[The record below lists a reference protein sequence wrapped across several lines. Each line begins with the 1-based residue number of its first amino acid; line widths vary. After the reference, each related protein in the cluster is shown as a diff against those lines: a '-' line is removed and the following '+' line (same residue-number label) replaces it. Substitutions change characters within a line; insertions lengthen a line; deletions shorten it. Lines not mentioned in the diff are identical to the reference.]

1 MSSAPPNSRRGVT
14 AILHGALALLLI
26 ATLAACGGSPAGDPA
41 ARPTLVNAIRDA
53 EDLVIGHALTE
64 LMSNNELVEA
74 ARALCD
80 LHDRLGPDEASQ
92 QTEALLRSLDWNAPA
107 NPAMLDLML
116 EIGRTTVC
124 LDTGAPASPLA
135 ELLPERPHI
144 GGGATGAEVDR
155 AVAAFLDTDEGRHF
169 VATIRN
175 RQATLGEVFTVSM
188 SDVELVRHARG
199 ICWTWAEL
207 GPDADA
213 ELRSAQEAYGW
224 TGEADTEMFE
234 LLLDVADA
242 ACITVGA

>member
-1 MSSAPPNSRRGVT
+1 MRSPASS
-14 AILHGALALLLI
+14 LALLLI
-26 ATLAACGGSPAGDPA
+26 ATLAACGGSPSA
-41 ARPTLVNAIRDA
+41 ARTRLITEIRTA

-64 LMSNNELVEA
+64 LMSNNELVGA
-74 ARALCD
+74 AQALCE
-80 LHDRLGPDEASQ
+80 LHDRLGSDEASRE
-92 QTEALLRSLDWNAPA
+92 TEALLRSLDWNAPA

-124 LDTGAPASPLA
+124 LDTRTPSASLA
-135 ELLPERPHI
+135 ELLPERPQI
-144 GGGATGAEVDR
+144 GGGATAAEVDR
-155 AVAAFLDTDEGRHF
+155 AVAAFLDTDEGQQF

-188 SDVELVRHARG
+188 SDVELVRQARG

-213 ELRSAQEAYGW
+213 ELRSAQEVYGW
-224 TGEADTEMFE
+224 TGEADAKMFE

-242 ACITVGA
+242 ACITVGT